1 MDDVINGMWMSDESL
16 CIELSRDLLESGAEI
31 LLSVKKVS
39 AGFRVRPTAQMDD
52 SAEEAYLNRMC
63 AMHEC
68 DDCPAY
74 DRCEEDLEKL

>member
-31 LLSVKKVS
+31 RLSVKKVS
-39 AGFRVRPTAQMDD
+39 GMFRVRPTAQMDG
-52 SAEEAYLNRMC
+52 SAAETYLNRMC